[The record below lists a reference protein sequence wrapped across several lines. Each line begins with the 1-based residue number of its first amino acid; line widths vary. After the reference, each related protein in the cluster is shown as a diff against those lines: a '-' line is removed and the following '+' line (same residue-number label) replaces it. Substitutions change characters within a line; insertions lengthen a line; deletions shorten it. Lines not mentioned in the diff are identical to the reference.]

1 MTACTTGFLAG
12 CGDDGYRVNVRS
24 AVKRIRNKFRVHT
37 PGFAEIENH
46 PGLGYRWRP
55 WD

>member
-1 MTACTTGFLAG
+1 M
-12 CGDDGYRVNVRS
+12 
-24 AVKRIRNKFRVHT
+24 KRIRNKFRAYA

-55 WD
+55 RD